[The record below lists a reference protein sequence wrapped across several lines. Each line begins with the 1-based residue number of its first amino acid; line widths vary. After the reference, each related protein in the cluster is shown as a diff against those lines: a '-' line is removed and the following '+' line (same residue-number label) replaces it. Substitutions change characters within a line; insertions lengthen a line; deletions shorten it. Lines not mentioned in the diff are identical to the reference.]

1 MSTRLRMRCRQAAL
15 GLGLLVLPVATAGL
29 LAQPATVLAQ
39 ERSVLRIVP
48 HADLRNIDPIWT
60 TAYIT
65 RNHAYLVWDT
75 LFALDEN
82 LEVQP
87 QMVDTY
93 EISDDRMTYT
103 FTLREG
109 MTFHDGQPVTAEDA
123 VASLERWGA
132 RDGMG
137 QKLMDFT
144 ESLEV
149 VDELAF
155 TLQLSEP
162 YGLVLQSLGKI
173 SSNVPFI
180 MPKRLAETDPNTQ
193 IEEVIGSG
201 PFRFVREEWQPGNRV
216 VYERFK
222 DYVPRDEPAS
232 YAAGGKVAKVDRV
245 EWHYIPDHATATQ
258 ALLAGE
264 VDYYEEPPV
273 DLLPM
278 LAADPG
284 IAVET
289 VDPLGTQGVVRFNTL
304 HPPFDNKLARQ
315 AVLHAVQQSDY
326 MYSIIGD
333 EQYFQEFCGAFFM
346 CGGPYETDV
355 GSEPLREKDL
365 DKARQLL
372 EEAGYDGREVL
383 ILDPTDTPVAHGEA
397 LVTAQ
402 ALREI
407 GMNVRLV
414 AMDWATM
421 TSRRAVRDAPEEGGW
436 NIFPTWWLAVD
447 QLNPTSNISVSGAGE
462 RAWFGWPENERI
474 EELRDAFAQET
485 DLEKQR
491 QIVEE
496 LQRELYDFVPYIPTG
511 QYYQPTAYRDN
522 VTGVLKAPVPF
533 FWNVEVQ

>member
-1 MSTRLRMRCRQAAL
+1 
-15 GLGLLVLPVATAGL
+15 VATAGL
-29 LAQPATVLAQ
+29 VAQPATVLAQ
-39 ERSVLRIVP
+39 EGSVLRIVP

-123 VASLERWGA
+123 VASLRRWGA

-144 ESLEV
+144 ESLEA
-149 VDELAF
+149 VDELTF

-162 YGLVLQSLGKI
+162 YGLVLESLGKI

-180 MPKRLAETDPNTQ
+180 MPKRLADTDPNTQ

-216 VYERFK
+216 VYERFE

-284 IAVET
+284 ITVET

-315 AVLHAVQQSDY
+315 ALLNAVQQSDY

-333 EQYFQEFCGAFFM
+333 AQYFEEFCGAFFM

-355 GSEPLREKDL
+355 GSEPLRQKDL

-414 AMDWATM
+414 SMDWATM

-447 QLNPTSNISVSGAGE
+447 QLNPISNISVSGAGD

-496 LQRELYDFVPYIPTG
+496 LQQELYDFVPYIPTG

-522 VTGVLKAPVPF
+522 ITGVLKAPVPF
-533 FWNVEVQ
+533 FWNVEVK